1 MLILQCRGFFI
12 LYLGVITASSFS
24 RMCTNCSP
32 NYKAARFTFLG
43 LLFFFLQ
50 RNPIPIAASSS
61 LPLAQCSVTAVL
73 RAGKSVGTE
82 ELNISEFS
90 LESSVPT
97 SGVSLLASTYGIGVH
112 PGTGAH
118 GSRPTCTLSGR
129 GQGTATVRANT
140 LRAGGDMED
149 AGRTSRGHAVALR
162 PYILT
167 GRRNPRKD
175 VKFLAVP
182 LLLNCM

>member
-1 MLILQCRGFFI
+1 MLTVLPFIKQPGLPFF
-12 LYLGVITASSFS
+12 F
-24 RMCTNCSP
+24 
-32 NYKAARFTFLG
+32 
-43 LLFFFLQ
+43 LFFFFQ
-50 RNPIPIAASSS
+50 RNPIAASSS

-90 LESSVPT
+90 LESSVPA
-97 SGVSLLASTYGIGVH
+97 SGVSLLASTYGFGVH

-118 GSRPTCTLSGR
+118 GSRPTCTHTGR

-140 LRAGGDMED
+140 LRAEGDTEE
-149 AGRTSRGHAVALR
+149 AGRISKGHAVALH

-167 GRRNPRKD
+167 GRGNPRKD

-182 LLLNCM
+182 LLLNCV